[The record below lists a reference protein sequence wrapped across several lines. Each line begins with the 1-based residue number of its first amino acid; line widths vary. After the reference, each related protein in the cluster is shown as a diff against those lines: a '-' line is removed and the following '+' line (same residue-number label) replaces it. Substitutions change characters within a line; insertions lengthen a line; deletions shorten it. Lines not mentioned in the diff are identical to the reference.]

1 LNFDER
7 KQALPKVKASSYA
20 MAIRILDEMLVNAL
34 KMVNET
40 EIVKFNWLPADWE
53 VVKRL
58 KADRL

>member
-1 LNFDER
+1 LCFDER
-7 KQALPKVKASSYA
+7 KQARPKVKASSYA
-20 MAIRILDEMLVNAL
+20 TVIRILDEMLVHAL

-40 EIVKFNWLPADWE
+40 EIVKLNWLPADWE